1 MELVANAFGK
11 AFHRLGEGEMIDLHK
26 EVDDIPTLAA
36 TKAVEVTLGWG
47 YMKGRTLLIVKR
59 AEALLLSPAS
69 TFELNKVADDI
80 VNRAMF
86 ADVGNVLISNAA
98 SHMAILGFRAWRA
111 ARKHLDR

>member
-1 MELVANAFGK
+1 MELIANAFGE
-11 AFHRLGEGEMIDLHK
+11 AFHRLGEREMIDLHQ

-36 TKAVEVTLGWG
+36 TEAVEVSLRWG
-47 YMKGRTLLIVKR
+47 YVEGRTLLIVER

-69 TFELNKVADDI
+69 AFELNKVADDI

-98 SHMAILGFRAWRA
+98 SHIAILGFPAWRA